1 MAAFQISMLII
12 IAGTWRTWRSAQLT
26 MKLQSFSRTALK
38 PPLETLGP
46 GWTGMQKWR
55 DESVQA
61 RAGVGARKDSGLQ

>member
-1 MAAFQISMLII
+1 
-12 IAGTWRTWRSAQLT
+12 

-61 RAGVGARKDSGLQ
+61 RTGVGARQDSGLQ